1 LSPTLTIASV
11 ALRRMVR
18 GRALWVG
25 AIISTLPIGFAALTS
40 ARRDTGIAEP
50 GDVFGFVQL
59 MLAVLPALF
68 VASSIGE
75 DIEDRTITYLW
86 SRQIPRWSVLVGK
99 LIATVP
105 VIWLLSIA
113 SWCLASLAGGN
124 QPSLES
130 CLALALGG
138 ATLSI
143 IAATIATL
151 APRYGMAL
159 TVCYMLFFDLPL
171 GVMPAAIK
179 YLSITQHDR
188 TIANF
193 KTLAEDGSVS
203 SASSAV
209 IGVVVIGAVW
219 GLIGLWRIRRLE
231 A

>member
-1 LSPTLTIASV
+1 MSPTRTIAAV
-11 ALRRMVR
+11 ALRRMLR

-40 ARRDTGIAEP
+40 AGRDSGIAEP

-86 SRQIPRWSVLVGK
+86 SRPIPRWSVLVGK

-113 SWCLASLAGGN
+113 SWCLASLAGGG
-124 QPSLES
+124 QPTLES

-138 ATLSI
+138 AALSI

-171 GVMPAAIK
+171 GVMPAAIR

-188 TIANF
+188 TIADLSG
-193 KTLAEDGSVS
+193 LAED
-203 SASSAV
+203 SASSAA
-209 IGVVVIGAVW
+209 IGVVVIAGVW
-219 GLIGLWRIRRLE
+219 ALIGLWRIRRLE